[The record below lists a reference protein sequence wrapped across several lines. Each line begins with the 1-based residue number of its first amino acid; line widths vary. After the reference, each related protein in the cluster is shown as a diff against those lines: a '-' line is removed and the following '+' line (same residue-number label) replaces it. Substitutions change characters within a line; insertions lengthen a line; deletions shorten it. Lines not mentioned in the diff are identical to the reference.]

1 MNPKYSVGD
10 VFVLGKKYYGG
21 NQLTTEILYI
31 HSEFYDH
38 SGKSYLATPDMQPS
52 GKSEEVYYCVK
63 SFYKNRPP
71 NHMKESD
78 IDKYLTKNC
87 FFN

>member
-10 VFVLGKKYYGG
+10 VFFYGKQYYG
-21 NQLTTEILYI
+21 NDQLTTEILYI
-31 HSEFYDH
+31 HSDFYDH
-38 SGKSYLATPDMQPS
+38 TGM
-52 GKSEEVYYCVK
+52 SEEVYYCIK

-78 IDKYLTKNC
+78 IDKYLTKKL
-87 FFN
+87 FF